1 MKNKILAVSLISI
14 LSMPINSIAGNIV
27 SDKLNSEY
35 DSQRRPGLGQDSSR
49 KEGHSSQRKSV
60 SGDNTPRSS
69 GRDHSKRTYGGNFS
83 ADERQDIRR
92 GERSERVKNNRE
104 KWKKEDIKNN
114 PLSPYKR

>member
-49 KEGHSSQRKSV
+49 IQAVEGFVGEIPKTDGRIYRGKENTNGSSEYFAAS
-60 SGDNTPRSS
+60 PR
-69 GRDHSKRTYGGNFS
+69 RIETRFS
-83 ADERQDIRR
+83 RPHHRA
-92 GERSERVKNNRE
+92 
-104 KWKKEDIKNN
+104 
-114 PLSPYKR
+114 